1 MSIIVR
7 KEDENAM
14 LKNVIGT
21 LDFHVKHLLHE
32 ETYPEELAKPVNLF
46 RTFEKRVSQKYGIIS
61 NVTVAE
67 SARQQGVG
75 SCMLKF
81 AIERV

>member
-1 MSIIVR
+1 MSLELLIF
-7 KEDENAM
+7 M
-14 LKNVIGT
+14 
-21 LDFHVKHLLHE
+21 KHLLQE
-32 ETYPEELAKPVNLF
+32 ETYLEELVKPVNLC

-75 SCMLKF
+75 SSMLKF